1 MEEAATLRWDTEL
14 DTEQVRC
21 LFSTPTQR
29 GMRRDAEH
37 GRDHTALWHEVWVP
51 NERDFEARFSPRERA
66 DVLVR

>member
-1 MEEAATLRWDTEL
+1 M
-14 DTEQVRC
+14 
-21 LFSTPTQR
+21 FSTPTQR